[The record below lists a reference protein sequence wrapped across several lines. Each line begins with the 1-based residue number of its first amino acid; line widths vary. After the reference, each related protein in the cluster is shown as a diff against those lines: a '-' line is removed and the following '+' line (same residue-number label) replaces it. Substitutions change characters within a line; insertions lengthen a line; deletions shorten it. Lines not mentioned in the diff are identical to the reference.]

1 MGMKMWVDRMIS
13 EYSEGKKTLEHYRET
28 LDRTDE
34 AGQSEFEVVG
44 GMIGDM
50 RYALEWMRTGRR
62 PGNRR
67 GIERQSVYQRTAL
80 LDPDLFP
87 SLDLE
92 PQERVL
98 DDEEKRKIVDILW
111 QLSTRERQCYL
122 LHMSYGM
129 SYAEVAKELNISR
142 SSVQKFVE
150 RARSKVKRERLA
162 S

>member
-28 LDRTDE
+28 LDRTNE

-50 RYALEWMRTGRR
+50 RFALEWMRTGRR

-92 PQERVL
+92 PAERHMT
-98 DDEEKRKIVDILW
+98 DDEKRKIVDILW
-111 QLSTRERQCYL
+111 NLSARERQCYL

-129 SYAEVAKELNISR
+129 SYAEVAQELGLSR
-142 SSVQKFVE
+142 RTVQQYVE
-150 RARSKVKRERLA
+150 RARAKIKISA
-162 S
+162 A

>member
-1 MGMKMWVDRMIS
+1 MKTWVDKIIP
-13 EYSEGKKTLEHYRET
+13 EYNEGKKKLEDYRQS
-28 LDRTDE
+28 LDRTNE
-34 AGQSEFEVVG
+34 IGQSEFEVVG

-98 DDEEKRKIVDILW
+98 DDDEKRKIVDILW
-111 QLSTRERQCYL
+111 NLSARERQCYL

-129 SYAEVAKELNISR
+129 SYAEVAQELGLSR
-142 SSVQKFVE
+142 RTVQQYVE
-150 RARSKVKRERLA
+150 RARAKIKISA
-162 S
+162 A